1 MTRAA
6 AEDARTPFARRPP
19 LWIDAFH
26 GRFGSTLWTD
36 NAAMTIPTPSASSDR
51 DGFWFDAADPD
62 MALER
67 AGNHVRLARAEP
79 PWLVVDQSLATM
91 TLGRRWPGQLWR
103 VRVTQLGDM
112 SGLVAQPGYWRAAAI
127 ELLQP
132 LPPGALF
139 GPHGDAVVDILA
151 RIPALSREQARAL
164 GAHLPADGWDRYG
177 RAWERWSKD
186 EEGVPTPADAPPQSE
201 WYGVLA
207 AARRRD
213 GARSPVHGGFLQ
225 IHGLLRQRAQAVDG
239 EAAFIR
245 EVDEDGE
252 VDESLAAPWDGASD
266 ALLFAAMARGGAAI
280 PVDGGCRSAVA
291 ALARCFWRS
300 GRIEMSQLGD
310 LVGSPAAF

>member
-1 MTRAA
+1 MT
-6 AEDARTPFARRPP
+6 
-19 LWIDAFH
+19 
-26 GRFGSTLWTD
+26 
-36 NAAMTIPTPSASSDR
+36 AMTTSTPASSDR

-79 PWLVVDQSLATM
+79 PWLVVDQSIATM

-112 SGLVAQPGYWRAAAI
+112 SGLLAQPGYWRAAAI

-132 LPPGALF
+132 LPLGALF
-139 GPHGDAVVDILA
+139 GPHGEAVVDILA
-151 RIPALSREQARAL
+151 RIPELTREQARAL
-164 GAHLPADGWDRYG
+164 GADLPADGWDRYG

-186 EEGVPTPADAPPQSE
+186 EEGVPTPVDAPPQSE

-207 AARRRD
+207 AASRRG
-213 GARSPVHGGFLQ
+213 GARSPVHGGLLQ

-239 EAAFIR
+239 DAAFIR

-266 ALLFAAMARGGAAI
+266 ALLFAAMARGAPQYLSTADADVLSR
-280 PVDGGCRSAVA
+280 PCREVFGDP
-291 ALARCFWRS
+291 ARS
-300 GRIEMSQLGD
+300 M
-310 LVGSPAAF
+310 

>member
-1 MTRAA
+1 MPGGRSRAG
-6 AEDARTPFARRPP
+6 R
-19 LWIDAFH
+19 
-26 GRFGSTLWTD
+26 RFGSTPWIDALDRRFGQIMT
-36 NAAMTIPTPSASSDR
+36 AMTTSTPASSDR

-67 AGNHVRLARAEP
+67 ASNHVRLARAEP
-79 PWLVVDQSLATM
+79 PWLVVDQSIATM

-132 LPPGALF
+132 LPLGALF
-139 GPHGDAVVDILA
+139 GPHGQAVVDILA
-151 RIPALSREQARAL
+151 RIPELTREQARAL
-164 GAHLPADGWDRYG
+164 GADLPADGWDRYG

-186 EEGVPTPADAPPQSE
+186 EEGVPAPADAPPQSE

-207 AARRRD
+207 AARRRG
-213 GARSPVHGGFLQ
+213 GARSPVHGGLLQ

-239 EAAFIR
+239 DAAFIR

-252 VDESLAAPWDGASD
+252 VDESLAAPWEGASD
-266 ALLFAAMARGGAAI
+266 ALLFAAMARGAPQYLSTADADVLSRPWRDVFG
-280 PVDGGCRSAVA
+280 DSA
-291 ALARCFWRS
+291 
-300 GRIEMSQLGD
+300 
-310 LVGSPAAF
+310 GSM